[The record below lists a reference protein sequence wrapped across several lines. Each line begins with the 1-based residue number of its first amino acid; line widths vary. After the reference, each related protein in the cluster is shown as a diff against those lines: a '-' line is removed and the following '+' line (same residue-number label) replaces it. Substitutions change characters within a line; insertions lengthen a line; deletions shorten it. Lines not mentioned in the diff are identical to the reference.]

1 MDRAEPVKK
10 SRGRPSSFVR
20 EDMVDTIMNLF
31 WEHGYAG
38 LSFNEIAKATGLTRA
53 SLYNAFESKEALL
66 LEVLDHYFADAPDA
80 VLNTVRPG
88 DPVGPALQK
97 MLIMASELRGAD
109 DKHRGC
115 FAVNCVTELMGGAS
129 PLSQAIQ
136 EAYEGRRKLLIA
148 LMQQAIEQQELPAGT
163 DPAISGNLM
172 LAFMSGLNTFSK
184 NGSSAARLKKMSNAF
199 LQQLGFAIC

>member
-109 DKHRGC
+109 DKQFRARRHRCLFRQRGKT
-115 FAVNCVTELMGGAS
+115 AANAYAWTSRTGALRATLCGDAPRRS
-129 PLSQAIQ
+129 
-136 EAYEGRRKLLIA
+136 GRCA
-148 LMQQAIEQQELPAGT
+148 LRCGKALCQYRDRFL
-163 DPAISGNLM
+163 
-172 LAFMSGLNTFSK
+172 GLVLC
-184 NGSSAARLKKMSNAF
+184 G
-199 LQQLGFAIC
+199 

>member
-1 MDRAEPVKK
+1 MDRVEPVKK

-66 LEVLDHYFADAPDA
+66 LEVLNHYFADAPDS
-80 VLNTVRPG
+80 VLNTVCPG
-88 DPVGPALQK
+88 DPVGPAFQK
-97 MLIMASELRGAD
+97 MLITASELRGAD

-115 FAVNCVTELMGGAS
+115 FAVNCVTELMGGSS

-136 EAYEGRRKLLIA
+136 EAYESRRKLIIE
-148 LMQQAIEQQELPAGT
+148 LMQQAIDQQELPADT
-163 DPAISGNLM
+163 DPAVTGNLM
-172 LAFMSGLNTFSK
+172 LAFMAGLNTFSK
-184 NGSSAARLKKMSNAF
+184 NGSSAARLKKMCNAF
-199 LQQLGFAIC
+199 LQQLGFIIR